1 MSLGGTMANLLEDDL
16 AETSILSDLA
26 DWLETYLHETE
37 PYAAQWWD
45 LYLEERDFW
54 DNLPS
59 LLEALLRRGYV
70 RPPSSLL

>member
-1 MSLGGTMANLLEDDL
+1 MANLLKDDL
-16 AETSILSDLA
+16 AEISILSDMA
-26 DWLETYLHETE
+26 DWLNTYLHQTE

-59 LLEALLRRGYV
+59 LPEALLRRRYV
-70 RPPSSLL
+70 RPPSTLL